1 MNNLDIHSILIK
13 TRASTVDKITEILS
27 QKKKLLTEVYFDLQ
41 LYFEEKY
48 GRDALV
54 LMEIGTFFEVYEVNN
69 DEMKVGKA
77 KEIAELL
84 NIQLTRKNKAVLENS
99 VSNPLLAGVPAVSL
113 DRYLS
118 RLIDTKK
125 YTIIVVKQK
134 GEMPNIKRYVS
145 NIISPG
151 TNFEYLNE
159 PSENNIVSL
168 LIDENAGIYSVGYS
182 AIDVS
187 TGKTICNEIH
197 STRDDKT
204 YALDEVFNLLQ
215 TYTTSEVIITLDSKE
230 IDKEWLIH
238 YLELES
244 LHYSLNRKHFKISFQ
259 NELFVRVF
267 DINSFLSAIE
277 FLDLERHPYT
287 TESLA
292 VLIDFIIEH
301 DESIIEKMNRPLFL
315 GNNRY
320 MYIGNNAMEQLSVI
334 SRDSSDITLLDLI
347 DKTSTAF
354 GKRLLKERL
363 LNPICDKALL
373 EKRYDLSER
382 LLPNINSFETHLKQ
396 IYDLERITRRI
407 KLRKLH
413 PVELTYIA
421 MSLEAILSLL
431 LDSQTNGLEVE
442 SGLFDDTTEMLQVLQ
457 ETFELDICA
466 RFRIEQINDNLF
478 RQGVYPAI
486 DTIVKKQEREV
497 SKMDDVASHVEAMF
511 SQDKL
516 FTGTTKYATVA
527 YLESEGYY
535 LSLTKN
541 RFALIEQSLKDS
553 FVTIDNQHHF
563 FKDFHYKYLK
573 NAVKVQAPLFEE
585 ITRNYETSQ
594 VKMISLVKRRYTESL
609 DLLENRF
616 SLLLDKLIVFIAN
629 IDVAISTAKCSK
641 SMNLTRPIIETENNT
656 SFYEAIGLRHPIIE
670 SNDERGIYVPND
682 VFLGQNNETKHNHI
696 TLNASNNEDILGVL
710 LYGINSSG
718 KSSLMKSIG
727 LSVVLAQAGFFVP
740 AVELRFSLYDKLFT
754 RIVSQD
760 NLYKGL
766 STFAVEM
773 LELKNI
779 FNRADEKSLVL
790 GDEISQ
796 GTETE
801 SALAIVSSAILKLIS
816 LKSTFIFATHLH
828 QLGNIPQLQ
837 GLKHLIFLHL
847 GIKYDED
854 KDRLIY
860 NRVLQL
866 GQGDSLYGLE
876 FAKSL
881 HMDKEFL
888 NMAQTIRENLN
899 HSGSDIKKIRKQK
912 SSKYNKDLYLSK
924 CALCEENVE
933 DVHHI
938 SEQQTANEDG
948 NIDHFH
954 KNHKYNLIP
963 LCKNHHHMVHEGKI
977 IISGFMMTDMGLKLH
992 YEVKD

>member
-1 MNNLDIHSILIK
+1 M
-13 TRASTVDKITEILS
+13 DKITEILS

-41 LYFEEKY
+41 LHFEEKY
-48 GRDALV
+48 GKDALV

-84 NIQLTRKNKAVLENS
+84 NIQLTRKSKAVLENS

-168 LIDENAGIYSVGYS
+168 LVDENAGIYSVGYA

-204 YALDEVFNLLQ
+204 YALDEAFNLLQ
-215 TYTTSEVIITLDSKE
+215 TYSTSEVIITLDSKE

-244 LHYSLNRKHFKISFQ
+244 LHYSLNTKHFKISFQ

-301 DESIIEKMNRPLFL
+301 DESIIEKMNKPLFL

-334 SRDSSDITLLDLI
+334 SRDPADITLLDLI

-363 LNPICDKALL
+363 LNPICDKELL
-373 EKRYDLSER
+373 EKRYDLTER

-431 LDSQTNGLEVE
+431 LDSQENGLDVE
-442 SGLFDDTTEMLQVLQ
+442 SGLFDDTKEMLQVLQ

-478 RQGVYPAI
+478 KQGVYPAI
-486 DTIVKKQEREV
+486 DTIVKKQEKEV
-497 SKMDDVASHVEAMF
+497 SKMDDVATHVERMF

-541 RFALIEQSLKDS
+541 RFALIEHSLKDS
-553 FVTIDNQHHF
+553 FVTIDSQHHF

-594 VKMISLVKRRYTESL
+594 VKMISLVKQRYTESL

-641 SMNLTRPIIETENNT
+641 SMNLSRPVIETEDNR
-656 SFYEAIGLRHPIIE
+656 SFYEAVGLRHPIIE

-773 LELKNI
+773 MELKNI
-779 FNRADEKSLVL
+779 FNRADEKSLIL

-854 KDRLIY
+854 KDSLIY

-899 HSGSDIKKIRKQK
+899 HSGSDVKKLRKGK

-938 SEQQTANEDG
+938 AEQHTADESG

-977 IISGFMMTDMGLKLH
+977 IISGFMMTDAGLKLH
-992 YEVKD
+992 YEVKE

>member
-1 MNNLDIHSILIK
+1 M
-13 TRASTVDKITEILS
+13 DKITEILS

-48 GRDALV
+48 GKDALV

-69 DEMKVGKA
+69 DDMKVGKA

-84 NIQLTRKNKAVLENS
+84 NIQLTRKSKAVLENS

-215 TYTTSEVIITLDSKE
+215 TYATSEVIITLDSKE

-244 LHYSLNRKHFKISFQ
+244 LHYSLNTKHFKISFQ

-301 DESIIEKMNRPLFL
+301 DESIIEKMNKPLFL

-320 MYIGNNAMEQLSVI
+320 MYIGNNAMEQLSII

-363 LNPICDKALL
+363 LNPICDKVLL
-373 EKRYDLSER
+373 EKRYDLTER

-431 LDSQTNGLEVE
+431 LDSQENGLNVE
-442 SGLFDDTTEMLQVLQ
+442 SGLYDDTKEMLQVLQ

-486 DTIVKKQEREV
+486 DSIVKKQEKEV
-497 SKMDDVASHVEAMF
+497 SKMDDVASHVEQMF

-516 FTGTTKYATVA
+516 FTGTSKYATVA

-541 RFALIEQSLKDS
+541 RFALIEQSLRDS
-553 FVTIDNQHHF
+553 FVTIDSEHHF

-594 VKMISLVKRRYTESL
+594 VKMISLVKQRYTESL

-641 SMNLTRPIIETENNT
+641 SMNLTRPIIETGNNT

-740 AVELRFSLYDKLFT
+740 AIELRFSLYDKLFT

-816 LKSTFIFATHLH
+816 LGSTFIFATHLH

-847 GIKYDED
+847 GIRYDED

-899 HSGSDIKKIRKQK
+899 HSGSDVKKLRKQK

-938 SEQQTANEDG
+938 AEQQTANSDG

-977 IISGFMMTDMGLKLH
+977 IISGFIMTDAGLKLH
-992 YEVKD
+992 YEEKESGKK